1 MYLSP
6 PSHSVPV
13 KLSRSRSSTG
23 SWDSSS
29 SESITEQSGHSLSWW
44 GGCELGGRSPH
55 GLVWGL
61 GGNHKEKIAGE
72 RNDQISW
79 EDVTRHHAVLG
90 EKVQWDKPDLLD
102 TLIMEDQEERVKKFK
117 FMSQQRNAN
126 LQLPSL
132 ENLLQLLELQQM
144 SSQTPEGRPITG
156 GQVPPPTPTKYMNMM
171 MNAQEAQLSHFA
183 VPPIFPGKFPPINIK
198 IPPPHHPP
206 AVPASFHLPPTTT
219 TLHPTR
225 SPFPTPSTL
234 YPSLPT
240 PGSATS
246 IELRV
251 EEAKWQFQAL
261 EKERKKTEAA
271 LALQNPGKKISSS
284 NSVQIP
290 RLPLGPTKLD
300 KLVVDCLREQARVVT
315 LLERTEKFKGRS
327 FSSELHNSLAMWRD
341 SIMVV
346 MGISR
351 RERMEQGAR
360 EIGEEVDEALSRMSG
375 ATRKARTVLWAVLV
389 GGLEVIKRR
398 V

>member
-1 MYLSP
+1 MYLST
-6 PSHSVPV
+6 PSHSIPV
-13 KLSRSRSSTG
+13 KLSWSRSSTG
-23 SWDSSS
+23 SWDSGS

-44 GGCELGGRSPH
+44 SGGELGEQGGRRSRPH
-55 GLVWGL
+55 GLIWGL
-61 GGNHKEKIAGE
+61 GGYHEEQMAGE
-72 RNDQISW
+72 RTDQIFW
-79 EDVTRHHAVLG
+79 EDVTRNQAVLG
-90 EKVQWDKPDLLD
+90 DKVQWDKPDLLD
-102 TLIMEDQEERVKKFK
+102 RLIMEDEEERAKKFK
-117 FMSQQRNAN
+117 YMAQQSYAN

-132 ENLLQLLELQQM
+132 KNLLQLLELQQM
-144 SSQTPEGRPITG
+144 LSQTPPDGRPITG
-156 GQVPPPTPTKYMNMM
+156 GQASPPTPTKYMNMM

-206 AVPASFHLPPTTT
+206 AVPARFHLPPTTT

-234 YPSLPT
+234 YPPSLPT

-246 IELRV
+246 IKLRV

-300 KLVVDCLREQARVVT
+300 KLLVDCLREQARVVT
-315 LLERTEKFKGRS
+315 LLERTEKFKGCS
-327 FSSELHNSLAMWRD
+327 FGSELYNSLAMWRE

-346 MGISR
+346 MGIMR
-351 RERMEQGAR
+351 RERMGQGVR
-360 EIGEEVDEALSRMSG
+360 EIGEEVDEALARMSG
-375 ATRKARTVLWAVLV
+375 ATRKAR
-389 GGLEVIKRR
+389 
-398 V
+398 